1 MKDFVKELVN
11 KAKTPVEGINITRE
25 YLQARVLSELQSA
38 GAMIP
43 LAFHG
48 GTALRFLFSHGRFS
62 EDLDFALEGDKESF
76 RFREYLRSIQST
88 FTKENYQ
95 INIRVQDS
103 KIVNSAFIRFPGFL
117 YELGLSLQSNEVI
130 AIKLEVDTNPPAGA
144 VLETSVIRKFVVL
157 QLHHHDKASLISGK
171 IHAILQSPYLKGR
184 DIYDLFWYLSD
195 PNWPEPNLIL
205 LNNALA
211 QTNWGG
217 GEVTRENWRKFVNKR
232 IQQFHWSVILN
243 DVRPFVESGFNL
255 DILTR
260 ENLEK
265 ILFKPSTN

>member
-1 MKDFVKELVN
+1 MKDYLKDLVN
-11 KAKTPVEGINITRE
+11 KASNPVDGINLTRE
-25 YLQARVLSELQSA
+25 YLQARILSELQSS

-62 EDLDFALEGDKESF
+62 EDLDFALEGDKESY

-95 INIRVQDS
+95 INIRIQDS
-103 KIVNSAFIRFPGFL
+103 KIVNSAFIRFPGLL
-117 YELGLSLQSNEVI
+117 YELALSSQSNEVI
-130 AIKLEVDTNPPAGA
+130 AIKLEIDTNPPVGA
-144 VLETSVIRKFVVL
+144 VLETSVIRKYVVL
-157 QLHHHDKASLISGK
+157 QLHHHDKASLLSGK
-171 IHAILQSPYLKGR
+171 IHAILQRPYLKGQ

-195 PNWPEPNLIL
+195 TNWPEPNLVL

-211 QTNWGG
+211 QTNWGR
-217 GEVTRENWRKFVNKR
+217 GEINKENWKQFVFER
-232 IQQFHWSVILN
+232 IQPLNWSVILA
-243 DVRPFVESGFNL
+243 DVRPFVEPGFDL
-255 DILTR
+255 ELLTR

-265 ILFKPSTN
+265 SLV

>member
-1 MKDFVKELVN
+1 MKDYLKDLVN
-11 KAKTPVEGINITRE
+11 KASNPVEGINLTRE
-25 YLQARVLSELQSA
+25 YLQARILSELQSS

-62 EDLDFALEGDKESF
+62 EDLDFALEGDKESY

-95 INIRVQDS
+95 INIRIQDS
-103 KIVNSAFIRFPGFL
+103 KIVNSAFIRFPGLL
-117 YELGLSLQSNEVI
+117 YELGLSSQSNEVI

-144 VLETSVIRKFVVL
+144 VLETSVIRKYVVL
-157 QLHHHDKASLISGK
+157 QLHHHDKASLLSGK
-171 IHAILQSPYLKGR
+171 IHAILQRPYLKGR

-195 PNWPEPNLIL
+195 PKWPEPNLEL

-211 QTNWGG
+211 QPNWTGG
-217 GEVTRENWRKFVNKR
+217 IVVKDNWRQLIKDR
-232 IQQFHWSVILN
+232 IHPMNWSIVLD
-243 DVRPFVESGFNL
+243 DVKPFVEPSFNL
-255 DILTR
+255 ALLSK
-260 ENLEK
+260 ENFLK
-265 ILFKPSTN
+265 LLHIP

>member
-1 MKDFVKELVN
+1 MKDFLLELVR
-11 KAKTPVEGINITRE
+11 KATDPVEARNLTRE
-25 YLQARVLSELQSA
+25 YLQARILSGLQSA

-48 GTALRFLFSHGRFS
+48 GTALRFLYSHGRFS
-62 EDLDFALEGDKESF
+62 EDLDFALEGDKTSY

-103 KIVNSAFIRFPGFL
+103 KIVNSAFILFPGLL
-117 YELGLSLQSNEVI
+117 YELGLSSQPNEVI

-157 QLHHHDKASLISGK
+157 QLHHHDKASLLSGK
-171 IHAILQSPYLKGR
+171 IHAILQRPYFKGR

-195 PNWPEPNLIL
+195 PDWPAPNMEL
-205 LNNALA
+205 LNHALA
-211 QTNWGG
+211 QTNWDG
-217 GEVTRENWRKFVNKR
+217 GEVSHDNWKEFVFER
-232 IQQFHWSVILN
+232 IQPLNWSVILA
-243 DVRPFVESGFNL
+243 DVRPFVEPGFDL
-255 DILTR
+255 GLLTR

-265 ILFKPSTN
+265 TLFKT

>member
-62 EDLDFALEGDKESF
+62 EDLDFAMEGDKESY

-88 FTKENYQ
+88 LTKENYQ

-103 KIVNSAFIRFPGFL
+103 KIVNSAFIRFPGLL
-117 YELGLSLQSNEVI
+117 YELGLSMQSNEVI

-157 QLHHHDKASLISGK
+157 QLHHHDKASLLSGK
-171 IHAILQSPYLKGR
+171 IHSFLQRPYLKGR

-195 PNWPEPNLIL
+195 PDWPEPNLEL
-205 LNNALA
+205 LNNALL
-211 QTNWGG
+211 QTNWTSGVV
-217 GEVTRENWRKFVNKR
+217 EKENWRQLVKDCIHQMN
-232 IQQFHWSVILN
+232 WSVVMDDIK
-243 DVRPFVESGFNL
+243 PFIEPSFDL
-255 DILTR
+255 AILTK
-260 ENLEK
+260 ENFLNVLHK
-265 ILFKPSTN
+265 S